1 MSLQQLHAFIDHIQT
16 QANPQLKQD
25 LGNASAAQELTT
37 VVAIANQAAFAVDES
52 DRHELH
58 AQQTANLSDDHLK

>member
-1 MSLQQLHAFIDHIQT
+1 
-16 QANPQLKQD
+16 LKQD